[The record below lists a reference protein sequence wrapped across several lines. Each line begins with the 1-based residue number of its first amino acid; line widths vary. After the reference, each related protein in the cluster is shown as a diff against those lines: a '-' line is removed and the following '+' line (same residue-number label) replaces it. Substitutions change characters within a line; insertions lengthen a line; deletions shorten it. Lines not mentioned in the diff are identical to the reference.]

1 MSYQMSERE
10 MCAIFSL
17 LAGGAEQQIIMNIL
31 STLEYGAKNNIRQWV
46 CHINHLEK

>member
-1 MSYQMSERE
+1 MSERE

-31 STLEYGAKNNIRQWV
+31 STLEYGAKKKIFASECV
-46 CHINHLEK
+46 TSII